1 MLSTPRVDQTT
12 RAVTRSGTNVPEMFR
27 LRYPVIA
34 LCLMAA
40 ACTSAADQPAATTTP
55 PGTTA
60 PATSLPSESTTTTTG
75 PTTTTT
81 RPLAEPELPDPVDLA
96 QDGWGEIQGFVSID
110 PDDADLDAVDFRL
123 RSFVGTVIEGISYAA
138 LQPEEG
144 GASVIGLSMSP
155 AAFLL
160 GDPFLA
166 PGIAGAIGG
175 PFDDLEDV
183 SVDGTAAYR
192 TFLGD
197 RWWYFWASNT
207 HLYATIGP
215 EGESERA
222 LAAVIAGAP
231 PAYLWQ
237 TGDCLWF
244 GTGEDTSMP
253 YAPYGESH
261 LVRCSGPHTHEVI
274 YSTTTGYG
282 PDDEHPGD
290 GFSTEVERSCGS
302 AFRDYVGV
310 DWADS
315 KVSAIRYL
323 PDTSEWEEGDRYT
336 ACVVELSDPDGGAT
350 RIEGTLE
357 GIGAD
362 SLVERSPGDCYTD
375 ALNADPVDCA
385 VPHRAQFVGFLEDSS
400 PADAEYPGSIEL
412 FGLQRPACEQ
422 LVDDFAPV
430 LEKNGAAIRPHLVP
444 PSVVAWD
451 DGVRTFRCFAFAADV
466 EGRQIEVSGSFN
478 GDWEVIRFSED
489 DLTAL
494 RPSRFPL
501 T

>member
-1 MLSTPRVDQTT
+1 
-12 RAVTRSGTNVPEMFR
+12 MFR

-34 LCLMAA
+34 LCLVAA

-55 PGTTA
+55 PGTTT
-60 PATSLPSESTTTTTG
+60 PATSLPPESTTTTG
-75 PTTTTT
+75 PTTRTT
-81 RPLAEPELPDPVDLA
+81 RPRSEPDLPDPVDLA
-96 QDGWGEIQGFVSID
+96 RDGWGEIQGFVSID

-144 GASVIGLSMSP
+144 GAQVIGLSMSP
-155 AAFLL
+155 AVFLL

-166 PGIAGAIGG
+166 PGLAGAVSG

-183 SVDGTAAYR
+183 AVDGTAAVR
-192 TFLGD
+192 IFLGD

-215 EGESERA
+215 ELESEQA
-222 LAAVIAGAP
+222 LASIIAGVP
-231 PAYLWQ
+231 TAYLWQ

-244 GTGEDTSMP
+244 GTGADTSMP

-261 LVRCSGPHTHEVI
+261 LVRCSDPHTHEVI

-282 PDDEHPGD
+282 PADEHPGD
-290 GFSTEVERSCGS
+290 GFSTEVERLCSS
-302 AFRDYVGV
+302 AFRDYIGV
-310 DWADS
+310 DWTDS

-323 PDTSEWEEGDRYT
+323 PDTIEWEEGDRYT
-336 ACVVELSDPDGGAT
+336 ACVVELSDPEGGAT
-350 RIEGTLE
+350 RLEGTLE
-357 GIGAD
+357 GIGTD
-362 SLVERSPGDCYTD
+362 SLVARSPGDCYID
-375 ALNADPVDCA
+375 ALNADPVDCG
-385 VPHRAQFVGFLEDSS
+385 VPHRAQFVGFLEDAT
-400 PADAEYPGSIEL
+400 PAGAEYPGTIEL
-412 FGLQRPACEQ
+412 FDLQRPACEQ
-422 LVDDFAPV
+422 LVDDFSPV

-451 DGVRTFRCFAFAADV
+451 DGVRVFRCFALVTDL
-466 EGRQIEVSGSFN
+466 EGRQIEVSGSFE
-478 GDWEVIRFSED
+478 GDWEVIRFSDD

-494 RPSRFPL
+494 RPKRIRL